1 MNGLR
6 ILDLTRVLAGPWATQ
21 HLADQ
26 GARVIKVEP
35 PGGDETRGFG
45 PFVEG
50 QSTYFLSANRN
61 KQAIT
66 LDLRSPA
73 ARPAIDALCGWAD
86 VIVENYRPGVMERLG
101 LGWTDLHVRY
111 PRLCYVAIHA
121 FGHPDD
127 GIDPVWTERPGY
139 DLVLQAM
146 GGGAAINGP
155 PGTPPLKH
163 ALSIA
168 DLFAGTFAVEAIL
181 LALLERERTGR
192 TQKIVVNMLQ
202 VQANVLAH
210 HASRYT
216 VTGEVEQKRGNAH
229 RGLVPYDLYA
239 CADGWLALAC
249 GNDAMWA
256 RLVEALALAAPAVWS
271 TNAQRLVARE
281 AVDAAVADALAGLSV
296 AEADARLTSAG
307 VPAGPVWS
315 LDKTIACPA
324 VQLVTVDHEA
334 LGPVRLVG
342 PALQTLT
349 TVAAP
354 RAPPTLGADRDVVLG
369 ELGLDAPT
377 IAAMAAAGAF
387 GRTASAS

>member
-26 GARVIKVEP
+26 GADVIKVEP

-45 PFVEG
+45 PFVDG
-50 QSTYFLSANRN
+50 HSTYFLSSNRN
-61 KQAIT
+61 KRAIT

-73 ARPAIDALCGWAD
+73 ARPVIEALCGWAD
-86 VIVENYRPGVMERLG
+86 VIVENFRPGVAERLG
-101 LGWTDLHVRY
+101 IGWAELHRRH

-121 FGHPDD
+121 FGHPDA
-127 GIDPVWTERPGY
+127 GIDPAWTGRPGY

-146 GGGAAINGP
+146 GGSAAINGL

-163 ALSIA
+163 SLSLA
-168 DLFAGTFAVEAIL
+168 DLFTGTFAVQAIL

-202 VQANVLAH
+202 VQASVLAH

-229 RGLVPYDLYA
+229 RGLVPYDLYP

-256 RLVEALALAAPAVWS
+256 RLVDALGLPNPPAWA
-271 TNAQRLVARE
+271 TNADRLVAR
-281 AVDAAVADALAGLSV
+281 ADVDAAVTAALAPLTV
-296 AEADARLTSAG
+296 AEADRRLADAG
-307 VPAGPVWS
+307 VPAGPVWT
-315 LDKTIACPA
+315 LDQTIACPA
-324 VQLVTVDHEA
+324 VSTVEVDHAA
-334 LGPVRLVG
+334 LGPIRLVG
-342 PALQTLT
+342 PVMQTVT
-349 TVAAP
+349 TTPAP
-354 RAPPTLGADRDVVLG
+354 TAPPVLGADRDGVLAA
-369 ELGLDAPT
+369 LGFDE
-377 IAAMAAAGAF
+377 AAVAALGVGGAF
-387 GRTASAS
+387 G

>member
-26 GARVIKVEP
+26 GAHVIKVEP

-45 PFVEG
+45 PFADG
-50 QSTYFLSANRN
+50 HSTYFLSANRN
-61 KQAIT
+61 KQVIT
-66 LDLRSPA
+66 LDLRAPA
-73 ARPAIDALCGWAD
+73 SRAVIDALCAWAD
-86 VIVENYRPGVMERLG
+86 VIVENYRPGVAERLG
-101 LGWTDLHVRY
+101 LGWADLHARF

-127 GIDPVWTERPGY
+127 GIDAAWTDRPGY

-163 ALSIA
+163 SLSIA
-168 DLFAGTFAVEAIL
+168 DLFAGMFAVEAVL

-216 VTGEVEQKRGNAH
+216 VLGEVEQKRGNAH

-239 CADGWLALAC
+239 CRDGWLALAC
-249 GNDAMWA
+249 GNDTIWA
-256 RLVEALALAAPAVWS
+256 RLVDALGLPDTPAWA
-271 TNAQRLVARE
+271 TNAQRLVVRE
-281 AVDAAVADALAGLSV
+281 AVDAAVSAALARWSV
-296 AEADARLTSAG
+296 AEADAALAAAG
-307 VPAGPVWS
+307 VPAGPVWTI
-315 LDKTIACPA
+315 DKTIACPA
-324 VQLVTVDHEA
+324 VSSVTVEHAA
-334 LGPVRLVG
+334 LGPVALVG
-342 PALQTLT
+342 PALRTLT
-349 TVAAP
+349 TVSEP
-354 RAPPTLGADRDVVLG
+354 RAPAVLNADRDAVLLA
-369 ELGLDAPT
+369 LGLDAAA
-377 IAAMAAAGAF
+377 IAALASAGAF
-387 GRTASAS
+387 GPGEAA